1 MEQATSPSL
10 LLQESSAE
18 IGVPLSIEQ
27 VQRFMVY
34 LKQLQ
39 LWNQSFNLTSI
50 TLDDEIIIK
59 HFVDSLAAL
68 RADDIRPGSKVL
80 DVGTGAGFPGI
91 PLKIARLDLNI
102 TLIEPARKKSSF
114 LHFIIGLLRLESV
127 DIFDGTLERFLNERL
142 PYGSFDYL
150 TTRALK
156 HDLILHNGTRLLRPG
171 GKAILYSSQP
181 INQSDLSSN
190 WLLMSEYTFQL
201 QKGYGQRVVSLAIPA
216 SLNQNV
222 FDVPRGTN
230 LL

>member
-1 MEQATSPSL
+1 MFHVEQATSPSL
-10 LLQESSAE
+10 LLQESSEE
-18 IGVPLSIEQ
+18 IGVPLSTAQ
-27 VQRFMVY
+27 VQQFMVY

-68 RADDIRPGSKVL
+68 RAGDIRPRSKLL

-102 TLIEPARKKSSF
+102 TLVEPARKKSSF

-127 DIFDGTLERFLNERL
+127 DIFDGTLERFLNECQ
-142 PYGSFDYL
+142 PHGSFDYL

-156 HDLILHNGTRLLRPG
+156 HDVILRDGVRLLREG
-171 GKAILYSSQP
+171 GKVILYSSQP
-181 INQSDLSSN
+181 INQSDLPSN
-190 WLLMSEYTFQL
+190 WLLISEYTFQL
-201 QKGYGQRVVSLAIPA
+201 QKGYGQRAISIVIP
-216 SLNQNV
+216 SS
-222 FDVPRGTN
+222 
-230 LL
+230 

>member
-1 MEQATSPSL
+1 VEQATSPSL
-10 LLQESSAE
+10 LLQESSEE
-18 IGVPLSIEQ
+18 IGVPLSTAQ
-27 VQRFMVY
+27 VQQFMVY

-68 RADDIRPGSKVL
+68 RAGDIRPRSKLL

-102 TLIEPARKKSSF
+102 TLVEPARKKSSF

-127 DIFDGTLERFLNERL
+127 DIFEGTLERFLNECQ
-142 PYGSFDYL
+142 PHGSFDYL

-156 HDLILHNGTRLLRPG
+156 HDVILQDGVRLLREG
-171 GKAILYSSQP
+171 GKVILYSSQP
-181 INQSDLSSN
+181 INQSDLPSN
-190 WLLMSEYTFQL
+190 WLLISEYTFQL
-201 QKGYGQRVVSLAIPA
+201 QKGYGQRAISIVIP
-216 SLNQNV
+216 S
-222 FDVPRGTN
+222 F
-230 LL
+230 

>member
-1 MEQATSPSL
+1 MFHVEQAISPSL

-18 IGVPLSIEQ
+18 IGVPLSTEQ

-34 LKQLQ
+34 LEQLQ

-68 RADDIRPGSKVL
+68 KADEIMVGASLL

-102 TLIEPARKKSSF
+102 TLVEPAKKKSSF
-114 LHFIIGLLRLESV
+114 LHFIVGLLRLENV
-127 DIFDGTLERFLNERL
+127 DIFDGTLERFMNEHL

-156 HDLILHNGTRLLRPG
+156 QDLILRDGTKLLRHG

-181 INQSDLSSN
+181 IPRSDVSAN
-190 WLLMSEYTFQL
+190 WLLMSEYAFQL
-201 QKGYGQRVVSLAIPA
+201 RKGYGKRVISIATP
-216 SLNQNV
+216 S
-222 FDVPRGTN
+222 
-230 LL
+230 

>member
-1 MEQATSPSL
+1 MEQETSPSL
-10 LLQESSAE
+10 LLQESSEE
-18 IGVPLSIEQ
+18 IGVSLSTEQ
-27 VQRFMVY
+27 VQQFMVY

-68 RADDIRPGSKVL
+68 RAGDIRPRSKLL

-102 TLIEPARKKSSF
+102 TLVEPARKKSSF

-127 DIFDGTLERFLNERL
+127 DIFDGTLERFLNECQ
-142 PYGSFDYL
+142 PHGSFDYL

-156 HDLILHNGTRLLRPG
+156 HDVILQDGVRLLREG
-171 GKAILYSSQP
+171 GKVILYSSQP
-181 INQSDLSSN
+181 INQSDLPSN
-190 WLLMSEYTFQL
+190 WLLISEYTFQL
-201 QKGYGQRVVSLAIPA
+201 QKGYGQRAISIVIP
-216 SLNQNV
+216 SS
-222 FDVPRGTN
+222 
-230 LL
+230 

>member
-10 LLQESSAE
+10 LLQESSEE
-18 IGVPLSIEQ
+18 IGVPLSTAQ
-27 VQRFMVY
+27 VQQFMVY

-68 RADDIRPGSKVL
+68 RAGDIRPRSKLL

-102 TLIEPARKKSSF
+102 TLVEPARKKSSF
-114 LHFIIGLLRLESV
+114 LHFIIGLLRLENV
-127 DIFDGTLERFLNERL
+127 DIFDGTLERFLNECQ
-142 PYGSFDYL
+142 PHGSFDYL

-156 HDLILHNGTRLLRPG
+156 HDVILQDGVRLLREG
-171 GKAILYSSQP
+171 GKVILYSSQP
-181 INQSDLSSN
+181 INQSDLPSN
-190 WLLMSEYTFQL
+190 WLLISEYTFQL
-201 QKGYGQRVVSLAIPA
+201 QKGYGQRAISIVMP
-216 SLNQNV
+216 SS
-222 FDVPRGTN
+222 
-230 LL
+230 

>member
-1 MEQATSPSL
+1 MEQVSSPSL

-18 IGVPLSIEQ
+18 IGVQLSTEQ
-27 VQRFMVY
+27 VQQFMVY

-50 TLDDEIIIK
+50 KLDDEIIIK

-68 RADDIRPGSKVL
+68 RADDIMIRAKLL

-91 PLKIARLDLNI
+91 PLKISRPDLNI
-102 TLIEPARKKSSF
+102 TLVEPARKRSSF
-114 LHFIIGLLRLESV
+114 LHFIIGLLRLKNV

-142 PYGSFDYL
+142 SWGSFDYI

-156 HDLILHNGTRLLRPG
+156 HDLILRKGIRLLRQG

-181 INQSDLSSN
+181 INRSHLGSN
-190 WLLMSEYTFQL
+190 WRLINEYQFRL
-201 QKGYGQRVVSLAIPA
+201 QKEYGQRVVSIVTPLA
-216 SLNQNV
+216 
-222 FDVPRGTN
+222 
-230 LL
+230 